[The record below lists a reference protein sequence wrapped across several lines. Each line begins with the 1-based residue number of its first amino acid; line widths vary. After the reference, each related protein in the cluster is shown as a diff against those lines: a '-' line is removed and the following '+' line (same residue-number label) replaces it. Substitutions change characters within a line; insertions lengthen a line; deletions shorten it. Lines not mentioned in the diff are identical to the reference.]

1 LHPIALEETLQTTC
15 WENRIFAFL
24 LALSAAN
31 SQYAYEYFGDHQHE
45 SVIQFRQKMAKD
57 LIYNS
62 WISENELIDDNRKRS
77 ASNMSTGGGCKL
89 IALRAYA
96 KFDGSLVV
104 SSESK
109 YPRKPFKLTHA
120 YLDFFSLTFVY

>member
-1 LHPIALEETLQTTC
+1 MHPIALEETWQTTC

-24 LALSAAN
+24 LALSVAN

-62 WISENELIDDNRKRS
+62 WIPEDDLMDDNRKRV
-77 ASNMSTGGGCKL
+77 ARNMSPGGGFKL

-96 KFDGSLVV
+96 NFDGSLVEN
-104 SSESK
+104 SANA
-109 YPRKPFKLTHA
+109 RL
-120 YLDFFSLTFVY
+120 